1 MRSRAQFGRR
11 GRRISQS
18 GKLVGVDLGLNQ
30 DDAAIDGQGIQEDG
44 EAGTFV
50 MREGDA
56 DAAPDGLLA
65 RGAVLDA
72 VRDEDGIVC
81 HGGE

>member
-1 MRSRAQFGRR
+1 MIWVS
-11 GRRISQS
+11 
-18 GKLVGVDLGLNQ
+18 LGLNQ
-30 DDAAIDGQGIQEDG
+30 DDPAINGQGIQEHG
-44 EAGTFV
+44 KAGAFV

-81 HGGE
+81 PDPE